1 MFLSQ
6 SCSTSLLV
14 WQIQSCLHRMK
25 NWCFVH
31 KTSLFLHLSYSSLL
45 KYHSHQPLRLGQIT
59 RFHYSLFWQL
69 QWHVT
74 CCPVL
79 LSVIQA
85 ANTLRDISLHQL
97 CDPLL
102 SYLPPEHPSHRTHLY
117 FMVWLGLGLPNP
129 SQVPGGLRLCPSV
142 RPSWRGFLENTSEFA
157 LPLSVMC
164 ISKCSL

>member
-79 LSVIQA
+79 LFKLQIPWETSLCTNFV
-85 ANTLRDISLHQL
+85 TLSCLTFLQSIHHTGLIFISWCGLAL
-97 CDPLL
+97 AYLTLL
-102 SYLPPEHPSHRTHLY
+102 RCLVAWDFVPQWGHPEGV
-117 FMVWLGLGLPNP
+117 F
-129 SQVPGGLRLCPSV
+129 
-142 RPSWRGFLENTSEFA
+142 
-157 LPLSVMC
+157 
-164 ISKCSL
+164 